1 MRREAWSY
9 RADPAVP
16 AFPDDRPIIV
26 FDGECVFCS
35 AWARLVLRFDRRG
48 VFRLLPAQT
57 PLGAALYRHYGL
69 DPTHY
74 ETNILIENG
83 LARFKSDGSMRM
95 AALLGFPWSLA
106 SVFRLLPRPVADW
119 LYDLVAKNRYR
130 IFGRSDVCYVP
141 SGRYADRVLG
151 G

>member
-16 AFPDDRPIIV
+16 TFPDDKPIIV

-35 AWARLVLRFDRRG
+35 AWARLVLRVDRRG
-48 VFRLLPAQT
+48 VFRLLPAQA
-57 PLGAALYRHYGL
+57 PLGVALYAHYGL

-74 ETNILIENG
+74 ETNVLIENG
-83 LARFKSDGSMRM
+83 LARFKSDGSIRM
-95 AALLGFPWSLA
+95 AQLLGFPWSLTLM
-106 SVFRLLPRPVADW
+106 FRLLPKSVADG

-130 IFGRSDVCYVP
+130 IFGRNDVCYVP
-141 SGRYADRVLG
+141 TGQYADRVLG